1 MSLKRLRTGFIIAG
15 IICISVGLFCGARYM
30 GWMEQDSSPLGNLAR
45 FVYGPDVRREMN
57 RLKIVKET
65 TPEIPRITAICYHEV
80 RPDRREDSL
89 NVDPET
95 FRRHIREFKEAGYSF
110 IGVNDLRQYK
120 TGLKNLPEKAA
131 FITFDDGYAD
141 NYNYA
146 YPILREEHVPGI
158 FFVVSST
165 VGGKNRMT
173 ASQLREM
180 QANGMEIESH
190 TVNHENLAAMNEKEI
205 DFELRES
212 KSSLEKI
219 LGKPVCAL
227 AYPGGKADEEVL
239 ESVRKYYDMAFVA
252 SVSPERKQTMYTLQR
267 YGVFNWNE
275 HIESIFKNR

>member
-1 MSLKRLRTGFIIAG
+1 MSLKRFTTESIVAG

-30 GWMEQDSSPLGNLAR
+30 GWLEQDSSPLGNLAR

-173 ASQLREM
+173 ASCVRCRQTEWKL
-180 QANGMEIESH
+180 
-190 TVNHENLAAMNEKEI
+190 
-205 DFELRES
+205 
-212 KSSLEKI
+212 SLI
-219 LGKPVCAL
+219 
-227 AYPGGKADEEVL
+227 
-239 ESVRKYYDMAFVA
+239 
-252 SVSPERKQTMYTLQR
+252 Q
-267 YGVFNWNE
+267 
-275 HIESIFKNR
+275 